1 MNAIRSISQA
11 KAVSMAVALL
21 LLPAWAGGEG
31 LKRVDDVFTPLPAG
45 SVELTN
51 YLEND
56 IRNSIQ
62 HWQKEA
68 VPYPRLVEFFRSGH
82 PQFALGEMWGKAVRS
97 GSMFYRY
104 RADEELRQILAAT
117 VADLLSTTR
126 SNGSISCAP
135 PELQPES
142 GGGDM
147 WERKYVLLG
156 LSQYYRQVEQDPA
169 VLRAMEREAQSI
181 IDQVGPAPKVDI
193 TTLGWSANKIESSSL
208 LEPMMRLYFLTGKPQ
223 YLDFASY
230 IIQQG
235 GCAGSDLFQQAYD
248 GVWPRL
254 MGNVY
259 PKAYEMLSVFE
270 GLAEYYRATGD
281 KRWMQCL
288 RNMYEGVRDRELT
301 ILGNGGADQPY
312 FPQWYGEAWSDTRF
326 EQTNPKQTRMME
338 TCIGVTWMKFCS
350 QMLRLTGNPE
360 TVDLIERYVYNG
372 LLGAMKPSGD
382 GFSYVNLLNGEKVTN
397 HGWGWDFDGRPVTCC
412 NLNGPMG
419 LAYIPF
425 VLAMQAKEGPVVNL
439 YNAARI
445 RAKSETGADVEMEV
459 RTDFPRDSH
468 VEILV
473 TPERRETFTLRLRI
487 PGWSQRTEC
496 RINGRRVK
504 EVQSGTY
511 LMLRRRWK
519 RGDRVSLRFDMRCH
533 LIPAPHGTNRDGD
546 HFQALI
552 YGPIVLAR
560 DENTDPHYMQPVSI
574 TASAAQEVSIQP
586 TTPTL
591 SGTRMEF
598 IVPTTDG
605 PIHMVDYASVN
616 GWEGKHVC
624 TWLPVKE

>member
-1 MNAIRSISQA
+1 M
-11 KAVSMAVALL
+11 
-21 LLPAWAGGEG
+21 
-31 LKRVDDVFTPLPAG
+31 
-45 SVELTN
+45 
-51 YLEND
+51 
-56 IRNSIQ
+56 
-62 HWQKEA
+62 
-68 VPYPRLVEFFRSGH
+68 
-82 PQFALGEMWGKAVRS
+82 
-97 GSMFYRY
+97 
-104 RADEELRQILAAT
+104 
-117 VADLLSTTR
+117 
-126 SNGSISCAP
+126 
-135 PELQPES
+135 
-142 GGGDM
+142 
-147 WERKYVLLG
+147 LLG

-230 IIQQG
+230 IIQRG
-235 GCAGSDLFQQAYD
+235 GCSGSDLFQQAYD

-270 GLAEYYRATGD
+270 GLTEYYRATGD
-281 KRWMQCL
+281 ERWLQCL
-288 RNMYEGVRDRELT
+288 NNMYAGVRDRELT

-425 VLAMQAKEGPVVNL
+425 VPGKDTSIGSSGAASITFNPKIDGAYDKHTKTVNL
-439 YNAARI
+439 TN
-445 RAKSETGADVEMEV
+445 SC
-459 RTDFPRDSH
+459 
-468 VEILV
+468 
-473 TPERRETFTLRLRI
+473 TLE
-487 PGWSQRTEC
+487 PG
-496 RINGRRVK
+496 K
-504 EVQSGTY
+504 LY
-511 LMLRRRWK
+511 
-519 RGDRVSLRFDMRCH
+519 RVSVTID
-533 LIPAPHGTNRDGD
+533 
-546 HFQALI
+546 
-552 YGPIVLAR
+552 
-560 DENTDPHYMQPVSI
+560 
-574 TASAAQEVSIQP
+574 
-586 TTPTL
+586 
-591 SGTRMEF
+591 
-598 IVPTTDG
+598 
-605 PIHMVDYASVN
+605 
-616 GWEGKHVC
+616 
-624 TWLPVKE
+624 